1 MHLQFGGVG
10 CSALGTAEVER
21 VGRLLIMG
29 LQFRNLG
36 SNVYQ
41 KEASPKRE
49 ASRDPCHHAK
59 AGTSQITEFKKLTS
73 CLKRFVRRFVPSSD
87 NPANALHCQQLVPSS
102 VARLV

>member
-41 KEASPKRE
+41 KEASPK
-49 ASRDPCHHAK
+49 SHHAK

-73 CLKRFVRRFVPSSD
+73 CLKRFVRRFVTSSD